1 MRCEVS
7 HDLHRLLTAGAIGM
21 HIMWVLSEQGG
32 YGVGACCS
40 SRVVGNIR
48 GSKRIRLLL
57 FLLVGV
63 LIRVLSS
70 SYCVSRYKLLQQS
83 CFNAFQAIRST
94 VPQPRKKLSKHAN
107 LATAQHRLQFERII
121 NIPFSWLGL
130 WLHSACTQ
138 PCKSFQ
144 TFLSACWWCN
154 TSSAVEIGGSGY
166 ETSKIGGQAG
176 WVSKLCAT
184 NASHTSSKGLY

>member
-1 MRCEVS
+1 
-7 HDLHRLLTAGAIGM
+7 M
-21 HIMWVLSEQGG
+21 HIMWMLSEQGS
-32 YGVGACCS
+32 YGDRACCS

-48 GSKRIRLLL
+48 SSKRICLHL

-70 SYCVSRYKLLQQS
+70 SYWVSRYELLEQS
-83 CFNAFQAIRST
+83 CFAFYKVYLLKSPNQERSLG
-94 VPQPRKKLSKHAN
+94 LSKHAD

-130 WLHSACTQ
+130 WLHSACTRK
-138 PCKSFQ
+138 PCKS
-144 TFLSACWWCN
+144 FLSACWWCN

-166 ETSKIGGQAG
+166 ET
-176 WVSKLCAT
+176 
-184 NASHTSSKGLY
+184 TSALGAPKKRLLE